1 MVTTSVA
8 LNAAATAAIA
18 GCGGTAALAGALL
31 RTAASSSAVADARD
45 ASARA
50 TVWSSSSAVVAR
62 TVTNEPA
69 GDLTVMLIGASVC
82 MLLLDW
88 CY

>member
-1 MVTTSVA
+1 
-8 LNAAATAAIA
+8 LNAAATAAMA
-18 GCGGTAALAGALL
+18 GCGGTAVLVTA
-31 RTAASSSAVADARD
+31 TVPIAASSSCVADDRD

-50 TVWSSSSAVVAR
+50 TVWSSSSAVAAR

-69 GDLTVMLIGASVC
+69 FDLTVMLIGASVC